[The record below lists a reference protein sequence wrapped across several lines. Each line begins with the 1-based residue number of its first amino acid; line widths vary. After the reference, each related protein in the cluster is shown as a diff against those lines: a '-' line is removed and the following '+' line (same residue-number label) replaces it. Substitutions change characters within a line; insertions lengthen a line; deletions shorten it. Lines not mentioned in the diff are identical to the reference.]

1 MRPRDERL
9 FVSLLLAICA
19 TLCFTNLSGRD
30 LWEPNEPIPA
40 EAAREMG
47 QRGDWLLPTVN
58 GEIYPDKP
66 PLLFWG
72 IQLASLPAGRIT
84 ETSARIPSALA
95 GTGLVLAVYFLT
107 RKALGPRGA
116 FLAAVSLAVSTFFVE
131 QARYVQHDMLL
142 LLGLTGGTLS
152 LFRIAD
158 DEPPRGGWIAAAALF
173 LGFGVLA
180 KGPVALALPALMI
193 AADTLF
199 ERRLFRRWGWLLAA
213 GLLALI
219 PAGTYYALLVQ
230 RHGPE
235 LVQSFL
241 FRHNVDRFV
250 EGFDHL
256 HPWWFFF
263 ARTPTDL
270 LPVSLFLP
278 AALFLRPEEPARR
291 RLARRMWIWILAPL
305 IFFSFSASK
314 RPIYLL
320 PALPAAAILCGA
332 ALDAAARDPLRTTG
346 RKLALAAEGIA
357 LAALGT
363 AGAAAPLLAV
373 RRAPHLLDTA
383 WLLAACALIGAFFG
397 LFLLAREKLLP
408 AHGFLV
414 GALAAVW
421 IVAILRIYPAIDRF
435 NSPRKFSEALLREVP
450 RDAPLRTYGLYRFRS
465 GYLFYTGRLM
475 PRLPDRSA
483 LQEYLE
489 DEEEVFCVLPKE
501 DFESLRESSGRP
513 VTLLAEGSTGRR
525 KDCLISNRPATPTPP
540 AATQEPPGKGPSS
553 RAPGARSGSGS

>member
-1 MRPRDERL
+1 MRPEGERL
-9 FVSLLLAICA
+9 FVSLLLALGAI
-19 TLCFTNLSGRD
+19 LCFSNLSGRD

-40 EAAREMG
+40 EAAREMW

-58 GEIYPDKP
+58 GELYPDKP

-72 IQLASLPAGRIT
+72 IWLASLPAGRVT
-84 ETSARIPSALA
+84 ETSARLPSALA
-95 GTGLVLAVYFLT
+95 GTGLVLALYFLT
-107 RKALGPRGA
+107 RRALGPRGA
-116 FLAAVSLAVSTFFVE
+116 FLAAASLAVSTFFVE

-142 LLGLTGGTLS
+142 LLGLTGGTLC

-158 DEPPRGGWIAAAALF
+158 GESPRAGWIAAAALF

-180 KGPVALALPALMI
+180 KGPVALALPAMMV

-219 PAGTYYALLVQ
+219 PAGLYYALLVQ
-230 RHGPE
+230 RHGAE

-291 RLARRMWIWILAPL
+291 RLARRMWIWILVPL

-332 ALDAAARDPLRTTG
+332 VLDAVARDPRRTTG
-346 RKLALAAEGIA
+346 GKLALAAEGIA

-363 AGAAAPLLAV
+363 AGAAAPLLAA
-373 RRAPHLLDTA
+373 RRAPHLLATA
-383 WLLAACALIGAFFG
+383 GLLAAGAVIGSILG
-397 LFLLAREKLLP
+397 LRWLARGKLLS

-421 IVAILRIYPAIDRF
+421 IVAIWGIYPALDAL
-435 NSPRKFSEALLREVP
+435 NSPRKFSETLLHLVP

-483 LQEYLE
+483 LQAYLE
-489 DEEEVFCVLPKE
+489 GDQEVFCVLPKE
-501 DFESLRESSGRP
+501 DFESLRESSARP
-513 VTLLAEGSTGRR
+513 FALLAEGSTGRR
-525 KDCLISNRPATPTPP
+525 KDCLISNRPATPKPP
-540 AATQEPPGKGPSS
+540 AATRESPGKGPSS
-553 RAPGARSGSGS
+553 PGPGARSGNGS